1 MINFT
6 HDLEMRASIAERE
19 REARAIARVS
29 EAAAASRGLRAGFA
43 ARLVR
48 LALSV
53 DRDAACFWLSR
64 EFDRPSPADRAAN
77 GISYGR

>member
-6 HDLEMRASIAERE
+6 HDLEMRASAAERE
-19 REARAIARVS
+19 REATAIARVS

-43 ARLVR
+43 ARLAR

-53 DRDAACFWLSR
+53 DRDAARFWLSR
-64 EFDRPSPADRAAN
+64 EPDESLTN
-77 GISYGR
+77 GSRC